1 MIYSFSTFA
10 FDAASLELTRQGRR
24 VSLEPQPARA
34 LALLVS
40 RAGEVVSRD
49 EMRQAIWGA
58 ETHVDYDRG
67 LAYCIGQVRSALHD
81 SAEQPRFVQ
90 TLPKRGFRFLAP
102 VSLTPP
108 PGIDSIDQASGQS
121 AVKMPVAESAPGSS
135 ATTANRRWAMGAIA
149 LLVLAGVAVTA
160 VGWRTFA
167 TATVAV
173 SIFDNETG
181 DPSYDALV
189 TGLSDLVVTE
199 LTNLSPGRI
208 GVVGNAAALR
218 QPRNIRNLQTL
229 ATAVDADY
237 VILGQL
243 QRQDERLRFIVHLI
257 RLIDGVHLSA
267 QRFIR
272 PASEVAAF
280 EAQVVA
286 EARRVVQHF
295 LLAPDRSSLGTPSR

>member
-10 FDAASLELTRQGRR
+10 FDVASLDLTREGRR

-40 RAGEVVSRD
+40 RAGEVVTRE

-58 ETHVDYDRG
+58 DTHVDYDRG
-67 LAYCIGQVRSALHD
+67 LAYCIGQVRSALGD

-102 VSLTPP
+102 VSVAP
-108 PGIDSIDQASGQS
+108 A
-121 AVKMPVAESAPGSS
+121 PVAPSTFRRRAVGSL
-135 ATTANRRWAMGAIA
+135 A
-149 LLVLAGVAVTA
+149 LTVLVLAA

-167 TATVAV
+167 TAPRPVVAV

-181 DPSYDALV
+181 DPLHDAFV

-199 LTNLSPGRI
+199 LTNLSPGRL

-218 QPRNIRNLQTL
+218 QPRNIRNLKTL
-229 ATAVDADY
+229 ATAVEADY

-243 QRQDERLRFIVHLI
+243 QRQDDRLRFIVHFI
-257 RLIDGVHLSA
+257 RLEDGVHLSA

-272 PASEVAAF
+272 PASEVGAF
-280 EAQVVA
+280 EQEVVA
-286 EARRVVQHF
+286 EARRVVQDV
-295 LLAPDRSSLGTPSR
+295 LLATDAPSPGTPTR